1 MAFRPAP
8 CTNGR
13 IAVTLAAFVSV
24 AAIVFLVSSCI
35 ALSGEV
41 LPQRVGRRLAEE
53 QESKGDW
60 SGSTVQ
66 QVCEGIGSQ
75 SSTATRRRGRSPD
88 PLGEGPPPKKR
99 QEELDG
105 QDDIPQSSWY
115 PVEGVSEPTGAQM
128 GAEELRQSILR
139 YVEQTLAE
147 RDEGLEADDWELY
160 PFWDMQLPD
169 EEEPTQLVSTVGSA
183 AAGTSAE
190 SDASESIAASP
201 LFPEEGIP
209 SSAAQG
215 IEFPSCSNV
224 SLGTTAPSSDAQFP
238 SQGAI
243 TAPSSDHL
251 HPVETISRRTLLEY
265 VVGQPGAKGAYALL
279 GSEISVSQGSSS
291 LILAYSPLPGESASQ
306 QRPGDV
312 GTHPFYRLP
321 SVKPNASVRE
331 IDLSL
336 LPPPSRKTFF
346 DSKALLGVRNL
357 LKRPLLDPEDLEL
370 LMRHLEQLIKHA
382 ASRAKECLNDMEPR
396 VIVERLAFAL
406 LQTDAIYAASEVL
419 GPQAKRSEWWQE
431 SGSSP
436 NDASF
441 WMEAA

>member
-1 MAFRPAP
+1 MSDLLAITDWFKEDTVHEISLPPLALRRNQPRGDVDGVSP
-8 CTNGR
+8 SSLY
-13 IAVTLAAFVSV
+13 LAAFVSV
-24 AAIVFLVSSCI
+24 AAIVFLVSSCV

-60 SGSTVQ
+60 RGSTVQ

-147 RDEGLEADDWELY
+147 RDEGLEADDWELD
-160 PFWDMQLPD
+160 PFWDVHLPD

-190 SDASESIAASP
+190 SDAPENTAVSP
-201 LFPEEGIP
+201 MFPDVGNPIR
-209 SSAAQG
+209 AAQG
-215 IEFPSCSNV
+215 IFPCCSNI
-224 SLGTTAPSSDAQFP
+224 SLGTTEPSSDAQFP

-243 TAPSSDHL
+243 IIQPDQHLTTVEDATTRPSFM
-251 HPVETISRRTLLEY
+251 Y
-265 VVGQPGAKGAYALL
+265 VVGHPGARGAYVLL
-279 GSEISVSQGSSS
+279 GAEQPCAMSFE
-291 LILAYSPLPGESASQ
+291 LFA
-306 QRPGDV
+306 
-312 GTHPFYRLP
+312 
-321 SVKPNASVRE
+321 RE
-331 IDLSL
+331 GQ
-336 LPPPSRKTFF
+336 P
-346 DSKALLGVRNL
+346 
-357 LKRPLLDPEDLEL
+357 
-370 LMRHLEQLIKHA
+370 
-382 ASRAKECLNDMEPR
+382 
-396 VIVERLAFAL
+396 
-406 LQTDAIYAASEVL
+406 
-419 GPQAKRSEWWQE
+419 
-431 SGSSP
+431 
-436 NDASF
+436 
-441 WMEAA
+441 